1 MKDTDWEILCELY
14 KNPNMTKVANLLYIT
29 QPSLTKR
36 IQHMEEE
43 FQVTIVN
50 RTTKGL
56 EFTKE
61 GAYLAEQARK
71 YLDFLGETRDTLKE
85 MKEHAAGEIVIGA
98 SYTYSKYTLSDIL
111 LSYRLNHPNIRFSIV
126 NDQSNILFRK
136 MFDDSIDVGFIRGDY
151 EGNVNRTLVGVN
163 NAYLVTREPVDIEQ
177 LPNMQFISYKTND
190 RTKEKIEA
198 WWQQQFETELPAG
211 MTVGYVDVAWQVVA
225 KGLGYTLCFL
235 PDNYPNEYQLH
246 LTPLINRDGTPVT
259 RNTWFLYSKDKRMP
273 EILEEFVAYIEQN
286 FNYRKKKHERDR
298 LEDSECS
305 V

>member
-85 MKEHAAGEIVIGA
+85 MKEHAAG
-98 SYTYSKYTLSDIL
+98 
-111 LSYRLNHPNIRFSIV
+111 
-126 NDQSNILFRK
+126 
-136 MFDDSIDVGFIRGDY
+136 
-151 EGNVNRTLVGVN
+151 
-163 NAYLVTREPVDIEQ
+163 
-177 LPNMQFISYKTND
+177 
-190 RTKEKIEA
+190 
-198 WWQQQFETELPAG
+198 
-211 MTVGYVDVAWQVVA
+211 
-225 KGLGYTLCFL
+225 
-235 PDNYPNEYQLH
+235 
-246 LTPLINRDGTPVT
+246 
-259 RNTWFLYSKDKRMP
+259 
-273 EILEEFVAYIEQN
+273 
-286 FNYRKKKHERDR
+286 
-298 LEDSECS
+298 
-305 V
+305 